1 MTGDAI
7 FNGLGVG
14 QPKGLV
20 TSAATISVAKES
32 GQAAATFTKQNAN
45 KMWARLHPA
54 SRLNSAWFYNVD
66 VDPQLDEFFTPVKN
80 VAGSENVGGFGSNI
94 FSAESNTLRGR
105 PLIPCEFCATLG
117 TVGDV
122 VLADMKGYVTG
133 SRMLRSAVSM
143 HVRFE
148 YAEKAFRF
156 IFAID
161 GQPWLAAPTT
171 PYKGSGTVSTAVT
184 LDTRS

>member
-7 FNGLGVG
+7 FNGLGAG
-14 QPKGLV
+14 QPKGIV
-20 TSAATISVAKES
+20 GAASTISVAKES

-54 SRLNSAWFYNVD
+54 SRLNSAWFYNVN
-66 VDPQLDEFFTPVKN
+66 VEPQFDEFYTAVTN
-80 VAGSENVGGFGSNI
+80 VAGTENVGGFGSNI
-94 FSAESNTLRGR
+94 YSAENNTLKSR
-105 PLIPCEFCATLG
+105 PLIPCEFASTLG

-133 SRMLRSAVSM
+133 VRMLRSAVSM